1 MKFKYADYY
10 FIGFIALVIIGF
22 WPTYF
27 SKFFDGTADFNH
39 YFHFHAITALLWVLF
54 LIVQPM
60 LIRLKRFR
68 IHRIIGK
75 LSYILVPLLII
86 SVLLLAH
93 SRIDPNTENLP
104 WRLWIPF
111 KDLIIFSFGFGVA
124 IRFRKK
130 VPIHARG
137 MIVAGMA
144 LIEPTF
150 VRLIVNVIGIEQP
163 LGYYLGIAPVY
174 LILLILII
182 KESKK
187 EKYSWVFKWAL
198 GLFLFIHIIRIFK
211 ITLPLWDDFAYWFIS
226 LPLT

>member
-1 MKFKYADYY
+1 MKFKYVDYY
-10 FIGFIALVIIGF
+10 FLSFIVLVIIGF

-68 IHRIIGK
+68 IHRLIGK

>member
-1 MKFKYADYY
+1 MKFKYVDYY
-10 FIGFIALVIIGF
+10 FLSFIILIIIGF

-39 YFHFHAITALLWVLF
+39 YFHFHAITAVLWVLF

-60 LIRLKRFR
+60 LIRLKKFR
-68 IHRIIGK
+68 VHRLVGK
-75 LSYILVPLLII
+75 FSYLLVPILFI

-93 SRIDPNTENLP
+93 SRIDPNIENLP
-104 WRLWIPF
+104 GRLWIPF

-130 VPIHARG
+130 VSVHARG
-137 MIVAGMA
+137 MVVAGMA

-150 VRLIVNVIGIEQP
+150 VRLVINVIGIEPP

-174 LILLILII
+174 LILIILII
-182 KESKK
+182 KERNEGKSR
-187 EKYSWVFKWAL
+187 WVFKWAL

-211 ITLPLWDDFAYWFIS
+211 IILPLWDDFAHWFIS

>member
-1 MKFKYADYY
+1 MKFKYVDYY
-10 FIGFIALVIIGF
+10 FLSFIVFVIVGF

-39 YFHFHAITALLWVLF
+39 YFHFHAVTAVLWVLF

-60 LIRLKRFR
+60 LIRLKKFR
-68 IHRIIGK
+68 IHRLIGK
-75 LSYILVPLLII
+75 FSYVLVPILFI

-93 SRIDPNTENLP
+93 SRIDPDTENLP

-111 KDLIIFSFGFGVA
+111 KDLIIFSFGFGIA

-130 VPIHARG
+130 VSIHARG

-150 VRLIVNVIGIEQP
+150 VRLVVNVIGIEPP

-174 LILLILII
+174 FILIILII
-182 KESKK
+182 KERNK
-187 EKYSWVFKWAL
+187 EKSHWVFKGAL

-211 ITLPLWDDFAYWFIS
+211 ITLPIWDDFAHWFIS